1 MNMSARQVMAGLVA
15 FGALGGL
22 GACAEQPKPVQVAEA
37 PVANATTSVAPATG
51 APASSDPVAEL
62 RAKLAANAIS
72 DLQGA
77 IQVAQGAGDKAAL
90 QCFTWELA
98 TAQSLVATVA
108 APPGFAFKTPLTN
121 YAKLRAARLALAS
134 GNGLLSEFN
143 LNCAALVNDEIG
155 TLARVGIKVGGIVG
169 TGGLGAPA
177 MGMLGVL
184 NSALPL
190 PIGQ

>member
-1 MNMSARQVMAGLVA
+1 MGVRRVMIGLA
-15 FGALGGL
+15 ALAALGSL
-22 GACAEQPKPVQVAEA
+22 GACAEQPKQVQVAEA
-37 PVANATTSVAPATG
+37 GVPSAPVVSASETG
-51 APASSDPVAEL
+51 APPSSDPVADL
-62 RAKLAANAIS
+62 RTKLAANAIS

-77 IQVAQGAGDKAAL
+77 IQIAQGAGDKAAL

-177 MGMLGVL
+177 LGMLGVI

-190 PIGQ
+190 PLGR